1 MIGKNISH
9 YRIIEKLGQGG
20 MGEVFLARDT
30 SLERNVAIKFL
41 PPEMRNDPVA
51 RERFLREAKAVA
63 TLDHPHICV
72 VHETGEAEGAPFIVM
87 EYVEGESLRERL
99 ARGPL
104 PLGETLRL
112 AAEIAEALEEAHSRH
127 IIHRDLKP
135 ANVMLTRT
143 GHAKVMDFGLAKRL
157 LSAQEATEEETL
169 TELTR
174 MGTTVGTLA
183 YMSPEQLQGQPAD
196 HRSDIFS
203 FGALLC
209 EMLTGVHPFRK
220 NVGVATAAAI
230 LSEDPAPLVQQ
241 ATGLPQQLVKLVL
254 GMLTKTPAQRP
265 QSMRVIHEQLKGIL
279 VEVQPRPDETGVLN
293 LKRLGRSLRRPR
305 VLIPAAAVLM
315 ALAFL
320 GTWYFNYRA
329 KVRWAREEAL
339 PQIERLIE
347 ENNVWRNLIPVY
359 RLAEKAEA
367 IIPRDARLAELFA
380 KCSLKINI
388 KTEPPDARIFM
399 KEYEAPDSE
408 WSYLGVSPIEKIRLP
423 IGVFRWKIEKDG
435 YETVLAA
442 ASTWNANGDAS
453 KHDVIIPY
461 DLFRTLDKQG
471 SIPAGMVR
479 VQGAETALGK
489 LGDFY
494 IDRYEVT
501 NRQYREFIDKGGYK
515 KKEYWKHKLV
525 KDGKEPTWEEAA
537 RAFVDQTGQ
546 PGPATWQ
553 GGDYPEG
560 QGDYPVSGVSWY
572 EAAAYADFAGKSL
585 PTGYHWGMASGEY
598 TPIIQIPQL
607 GGFALLVPFTN
618 FKGRGPVPVGSL
630 PGLTAFGAFDMAGN
644 VREWCSNETPKGRL
658 IRGGAWGDNTYMF
671 GNFSQAPAMD
681 RSDKNGFRCAFYP
694 DPDKI
699 PRSSFQAMQLGETRD
714 YYREKPVPDAIF
726 RVYREQF
733 AYDKRDLRA
742 NTDSKQISPGGWT
755 QEKVSFDAAYGSER
769 VSAYL
774 FLPRNTM
781 PPYQTVIYFPGSAS
795 EFQRSSR
802 DIESYYEFP
811 LFLAFI
817 VKNGRAVLYPVYKG
831 TFERGDKNT
840 MEVLEFN
847 LDSHQHTEIFIQV
860 VKDFKR
866 CIDYLETRPDID
878 GRKLAYY
885 GMSWGGVYGAIIP
898 AVEERLKA
906 SVLVAGGFSGN
917 ARPEA
922 DQINYVTRVK
932 IPTLMLNG
940 KYDTILQRETSSKPM
955 FDLLGTPAQ
964 DKQQKFYETDH
975 IPPVNEFIKETLAWL
990 DRYLGPVK

>member
-1 MIGKNISH
+1 MIGKSISH

-41 PPEMRNDPVA
+41 PPEMRNDSVA

-72 VHETGEAEGAPFIVM
+72 VHEASEVNGVPFIVM
-87 EYVEGESLRERL
+87 EYVEGESLKEML

-104 PLGETLRL
+104 PLEAALQL
-112 AAEIAEALEEAHSRH
+112 AAEIAEALEEAHSKH

-157 LSAQEATEEETL
+157 LSAQEATEQETL
-169 TELTR
+169 TELTS

-203 FGALLC
+203 FGALLY

-230 LSEDPAPLVQQ
+230 LSEDPAPLAQQ
-241 ATGLPQQLVKLVL
+241 APGLPQQLVKLVL
-254 GMLTKTPAQRP
+254 GMLAKTPAQRP
-265 QSMRVIHEQLKGIL
+265 QSMREIHEQLKRIL
-279 VEVQPRPDETGVLN
+279 LEVQPRPEEAGVLN
-293 LKRLGRSLRRPR
+293 LKRLGRTLRRPR
-305 VLIPAAAVLM
+305 VVIPAAAVLM

-320 GTWYFNYRA
+320 GTWLFNYRA

-347 ENNVWRNLIPVY
+347 ENNIWRNLVPVY

-367 IIPRDARLAELFA
+367 IIPRDARLAELFT
-380 KCSLKINI
+380 KCSLKIDI
-388 KTEPPDARIFM
+388 RTEPPGAKIFL
-399 KEYEAPDSE
+399 KDYEAPDSE

-423 IGVFRWKIEKDG
+423 IGIFRWKIEKDG

-442 ASTWNANGDAS
+442 ASTWNVDAS
-453 KHDVIIPY
+453 KHDVIIPC

-479 VQGAETALGK
+479 VQGAETTLGK
-489 LGDFY
+489 LGDFF

-515 KKEYWKHKLV
+515 KRGYWKHKLV
-525 KDGKEPTWEEAA
+525 KDGRELTWEEAA
-537 RAFVDQTGQ
+537 RVFVDQTGQ

-585 PTGYHWGMASGEY
+585 PTGYHWGIARGEY
-598 TPIIQIPQL
+598 TPMIQIPQL
-607 GGFALLVPFTN
+607 GGFALFAPFSN
-618 FKGRGPVPVGSL
+618 FKSKGPVPVGSL
-630 PGLTAFGAFDMAGN
+630 PGMTAFGAFDMAGN
-644 VREWCSNETPKGRL
+644 VREWCLNETPGGRL

-671 GNFSQAPAMD
+671 DNLSQAPAMD
-681 RSDKNGFRCAFYP
+681 RSAKNGFRCAFYP
-694 DPDKI
+694 DPEKI
-699 PRSSFQAMQLGETRD
+699 PGSSFQAMKLGETRD
-714 YYREKPVPDAIF
+714 YYRVKPVPDAIF
-726 RVYREQF
+726 QVYREQF
-733 AYDKRDLRA
+733 SYDKRDLRA
-742 NTDSKQISPGGWT
+742 RVESSQKSPGGWT
-755 QEKVSFDAAYGSER
+755 QEKVSFDAAYGGER
-769 VSAYL
+769 VIAYL
-774 FLPRNTM
+774 FLPRNTP
-781 PPYQTVIYFPGSAS
+781 PPYQTVIYFPGGAS
-795 EFQRSSR
+795 EWQRSSR
-802 DIESYYEFP
+802 DIESYFEFP
-811 LFLAFI
+811 MFLSFI

-831 TFERGDKNT
+831 TFERGDNS
-840 MEVLEFN
+840 MAAVIDN
-847 LDSHQHTEIFIQV
+847 GMNSHQYTEIFIQE

-866 CIDYLETRPDID
+866 CVDYLETRPDID

-885 GMSWGGVYGAIIP
+885 GMSWGAVNGAIIP

-906 SVLVAGGFSGN
+906 SVLVAGGLTGN
-917 ARPEA
+917 ARPEV

-932 IPTLMLNG
+932 IPTLILNG
-940 KYDTILQRETSSKPM
+940 KYDTFFPPEKSSKPM
-955 FDLLGTPAQ
+955 FDLLGTRAQ
-964 DKQQKFYETDH
+964 DKQQKLYETDH
-975 IPPVNEFIKETLAWL
+975 IPPANEFIKETLAWF